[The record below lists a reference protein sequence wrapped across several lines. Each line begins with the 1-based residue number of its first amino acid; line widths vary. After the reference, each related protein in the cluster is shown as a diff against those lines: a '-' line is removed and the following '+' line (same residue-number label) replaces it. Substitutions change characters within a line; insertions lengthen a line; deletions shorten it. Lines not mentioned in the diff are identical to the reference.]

1 MDYRKI
7 GEFIATE
14 RKGLKLT
21 QAKLAEKLCIS
32 EKTVSKWEN
41 GNGIPDTDTLP
52 LICEVFGIS
61 INELLSGERLSNEEY
76 ERKAEEK
83 LLKLQQEKEYAHK
96 TMLTMEIVI
105 GVLSTMILFIGV
117 FLGALLPLAGWLRVV
132 LILSGFAVALVG
144 YSFALKIEQV
154 AGFYEC
160 KKCGH
165 KHEPSYK
172 QVMGAM
178 HMGRTRYMKC
188 PHCNQRSWQKK
199 VIK

>member
-14 RKGLKLT
+14 RKGMKLT
-21 QAKLAEKLCIS
+21 QAKLAEKLCVS

-52 LICEVFGIS
+52 LLCEVFGIS
-61 INELLSGERLSNEEY
+61 INELLCGERIEKEEY

-83 LLKLQQEKEYAHK
+83 LLRLQQEKEYAHK
-96 TMLTMEIVI
+96 TMLTREVVI
-105 GVLSTMILFIGV
+105 GVLSTVILLIGV
-117 FLGALLPLAGWLRVV
+117 FLGSFLPLEEWIRVII
-132 LILSGFAVALVG
+132 ILGGVVIAFVG
-144 YSFALKIEQV
+144 YTFALKIEQV

-165 KHEPSYK
+165 KHEPTYS
-172 QVMGAM
+172 QIMGAM
-178 HMGRTRYMKC
+178 HFCRTRYLKC
-188 PHCNQRSWQKK
+188 PNCNKRSWQKK

>member
-154 AGFYEC
+154 AGLYEC

-172 QVMGAM
+172 QVMSAM